1 MDPSPVASHAGLSG
15 FGIFFRLFITFF
27 FVLLN
32 GFFVAAEF
40 SLVKVRKTKI
50 EALANQGKLSAQR
63 SQKMLNHLDLYLS
76 SCQLGITLAS
86 LILGWLAEPAIAQIL
101 IAGIEALGFAVP
113 ASSIIHIIAI
123 IVALAIITVLHITVG
138 EQAPKMFAIR
148 RAEKVALFITYPL
161 YIFTAIFRPFIWFIN
176 SASNAILRVF
186 GMSKQVDSDAIQ
198 TREELMAVLTSSAQS
213 GLISGR
219 QREYAEN
226 VLKMMELEVRHI
238 MVPRLDVVYLSL
250 KDSLEENLEKMRKS
264 AHSRFPVVKS
274 SLDNV
279 VGMIH
284 TKDVF
289 AKLSQGEPINIE
301 VIMRKLSF
309 VPDTQSLSRFISDMR
324 VKYCHMAVAVD
335 EHGNIL
341 GLAFLEDALEEIV
354 GPIQDEFD
362 SELPPVKELADGS
375 YEIDGD
381 LPAPEVQE
389 ILGLEEIEEH
399 DTIGGLVIEKLGR
412 MPKNG
417 DKIKVESFCVT
428 ILSVQK
434 RRIKRLKFER

>member
-1 MDPSPVASHAGLSG
+1 MDPSPVASHASLSG
-15 FGIFFRLFITFF
+15 AGIFFRLFITFF

-40 SLVKVRKTKI
+40 SLVKVRKIKI
-50 EALANQGKLSAQR
+50 ETMARQGKLSAQR

-101 IAGIEALGFAVP
+101 IAGIKALGFAVP
-113 ASSIIHIIAI
+113 ASSIIHVIAI
-123 IVALAIITVLHITVG
+123 IIALAIITVLHITLG

-148 RAEKVALFITYPL
+148 RAEKVALIIAYPL
-161 YIFTAIFRPFIWFIN
+161 YLFTAIFRPFIWFIN

-186 GMSKQVDSDAIQ
+186 GMSKQVDSDAIH
-198 TREELMAVLTSSAQS
+198 TREELMAVLTSSAKS

-226 VLKMMELEVRHI
+226 VLKMMELQVRHI
-238 MVPRLDVVYLSL
+238 MVPRLDVVFLSL

-274 SLDNV
+274 GLDNV
-279 VGMIH
+279 VGVLH

-289 AKLSQGEPINIE
+289 AKLSQGQDVNLEDII
-301 VIMRKLSF
+301 RKPCF
-309 VPDTQSLSRFISDMR
+309 VPDTQSLSRFIFDMR
-324 VKYCHMAVAVD
+324 IKYCHMAVTVD
-335 EHGNIL
+335 EHGNII
-341 GLAFLEDALEEIV
+341 GLAFLEDAIEEIV

-362 SELPPVKELADGS
+362 SEQPPVKELPDGS
-375 YEIDGD
+375 FEIDGD
-381 LPAPEVQE
+381 LPAPEAQE
-389 ILGLEEIEEH
+389 ILGLEDIEDH

-412 MPKNG
+412 MPKTG
-417 DKIKVESFCVT
+417 DKITVESFHVT
-428 ILSVQK
+428 VVSVVK
-434 RRIKRLKFER
+434 RRIRRLKFER